1 MMPPDDSLESS
12 GGFLFWSFMS
22 IQDYLNRQA
31 HVGIF
36 GDQIVSPRLDDISVQ
51 FQYNLASNDV
61 TSAVTGSGVVEH
73 NGTNFMRVRAGTGA
87 AAGTAKATSVDTVR
101 YRTGH
106 DIYVY
111 FTCYFSAPAASG
123 KQYIGLLDAVD
134 GIAVGYNGT
143 NFGTLYRS
151 GGVDVFT
158 IQSKFNKNTML
169 AESFGD
175 GSGYVL
181 DPSKV
186 NLYRINLGYLG
197 IAPIIF
203 EVYGGTDYG
212 WLPFHVMEFTNQQT
226 TTHLQNPI
234 LPMRVE
240 VESTGNAVLDIH
252 TPSWNA
258 GVLIDHHDEKADRY
272 QATRNAKTGIST
284 ETNVLTLKNM
294 ATFQSKTNRIVAEL
308 VYLSASADGSKNTI
322 VYVKKNATLGGVPSY
337 TNLDATNSVIQKDTA
352 GTTVTGGTLLFAMEL
367 GKIDAR
373 IIDLN
378 EFRLRFLPGET
389 LTISASSVSASDV
402 SVSTR
407 IRELF

>member
-1 MMPPDDSLESS
+1 
-12 GGFLFWSFMS
+12 MS
-22 IQDYLNRQA
+22 IQDYLNRQG

-51 FQYNLASNDV
+51 FQYNVASNDV

-73 NGTNFMRVRAGTGA
+73 DGTNFMRVRAGTGA

-111 FTCYFSAPAASG
+111 FTCYFSAPAANG

-134 GIAVGYNGT
+134 GVAIGYNGT

-151 GGVDVFT
+151 GGADVFKT
-158 IQSKFNKNTML
+158 QSGFNKNTML

-203 EVYGGTDYG
+203 EVYGGTDFG
-212 WLPFHVMEFTNQQT
+212 WVPFHVMEFTNQQT

-258 GVLIDHHDEKADRY
+258 GVLIDRQDEKADRF
-272 QATRNAKTGIST
+272 QTARNSKTSVST
-284 ETNVLTLKNM
+284 ETNIFTLKNL
-294 ATFQSKTNRIVAEL
+294 ATFQGKVNHIVSEL
-308 VYLSASADGSKNTI
+308 ISISASADGAKNVI
-322 VYVKKNATLGGVPSY
+322 VYFKKNATLGGSPSY
-337 TNLDATNSVIQKDTA
+337 ANIDAVNSVLQIDTA
-352 GTTVTGGTLLFAMEL
+352 GTTVTGGTLMYALEL
-367 GKIDAR
+367 AKVESKVLNLLDAH
-373 IIDLN
+373 IKM
-378 EFRLRFLPGET
+378 LPGET
-389 LTISASSVSASDV
+389 LTVSASSASASDISITV
-402 SVSTR
+402 R
-407 IRELF
+407 ERELF

>member
-1 MMPPDDSLESS
+1 M
-12 GGFLFWSFMS
+12 G
-22 IQDYLNRQA
+22 IQDYLNRQG

-51 FQYNLASNDV
+51 FQYNIASNDV

-111 FTCYFSAPAASG
+111 FTCYFSAPAANG

-134 GIAVGYNGT
+134 GVAIGYNGT

-151 GGVDVFT
+151 GGADVFKT
-158 IQSKFNKNTML
+158 QSGFNKNTML

-203 EVYGGTDYG
+203 EVYGGTDFG
-212 WLPFHVMEFTNQQT
+212 WVPFHVMEFTNQQT

-258 GVLIDHHDEKADRY
+258 GVLIDRQDEKADRF
-272 QATRNAKTGIST
+272 QTARNSKTSVST
-284 ETNVLTLKNM
+284 ETNIFTLKNL
-294 ATFQSKTNRIVAEL
+294 ATFQGKVNHIVSEL
-308 VYLSASADGSKNTI
+308 ISISASADGAKNVI
-322 VYVKKNATLGGVPSY
+322 VYFKKNATLGGSPSY
-337 TNLDATNSVIQKDTA
+337 ANIDAVNSVMQIDTA
-352 GTTVTGGTLLFAMEL
+352 GTTVTGGTLMYALELAKVESKVLNLFDAHI
-367 GKIDAR
+367 KI
-373 IIDLN
+373 
-378 EFRLRFLPGET
+378 LPGET
-389 LTISASSVSASDV
+389 LTVSASSAAASDISITV
-402 SVSTR
+402 R
-407 IRELF
+407 ERELF

>member
-1 MMPPDDSLESS
+1 
-12 GGFLFWSFMS
+12 MS
-22 IQDYLNRQA
+22 IQDYLNRQG

-51 FQYNLASNDV
+51 FQYNIASNDV

-111 FTCYFSAPAASG
+111 FTCYFSAPAANG

-134 GIAVGYNGT
+134 GVAIGYNGT

-151 GGVDVFT
+151 GGADVFKT
-158 IQSKFNKNTML
+158 QSGFNKNTML

-203 EVYGGTDYG
+203 EVYGGTDFG
-212 WLPFHVMEFTNQQT
+212 WIPFHVMEFTNQQT

-258 GVLIDHHDEKADRY
+258 GVLIDRQDEKADRF
-272 QATRNAKTGIST
+272 QTARNSKTSVST
-284 ETNVLTLKNM
+284 ETNIFTLKNL
-294 ATFQSKTNRIVAEL
+294 ATFQGKVNHIVSEL
-308 VYLSASADGSKNTI
+308 ISISASADGAKNVI
-322 VYVKKNATLGGVPSY
+322 VYFKKNATLGGSPSY
-337 TNLDATNSVIQKDTA
+337 ANIDAVNSVMQIDTA
-352 GTTVTGGTLLFAMEL
+352 GTTVTGGTLMYALELAKVESKVLNLFDAHI
-367 GKIDAR
+367 KI
-373 IIDLN
+373 
-378 EFRLRFLPGET
+378 LPGET
-389 LTISASSVSASDV
+389 LTVSASSAAASDISITV
-402 SVSTR
+402 R
-407 IRELF
+407 ERELF

>member
-1 MMPPDDSLESS
+1 M
-12 GGFLFWSFMS
+12 G
-22 IQDYLNRQA
+22 IQDYLNRQG

-51 FQYNLASNDV
+51 FQYNIASNDV

-111 FTCYFSAPAASG
+111 FTCYFSAPAANG

-134 GIAVGYNGT
+134 GVAIGYNGT

-151 GGVDVFT
+151 GGADVFKP
-158 IQSKFNKNTML
+158 QSGFNKNTML

-203 EVYGGTDYG
+203 EVYGGTDFG
-212 WLPFHVMEFTNQQT
+212 WIPFHVMEFTNQQT

-258 GVLIDHHDEKADRY
+258 GVLIDRQDEKADRF
-272 QATRNAKTGIST
+272 QTARNSKTSVST
-284 ETNVLTLKNM
+284 ETNIFTLKNL
-294 ATFQSKTNRIVAEL
+294 ATFQGKVNHIVSEL
-308 VYLSASADGSKNTI
+308 ISISASADGAKNVI
-322 VYVKKNATLGGVPSY
+322 VYFKKNATLGGSPSY
-337 TNLDATNSVIQKDTA
+337 ANIDAVNSVLQIDTA
-352 GTTVTGGTLLFAMEL
+352 GTTVTGGTLMYALELAKVESKVLNLFDAHI
-367 GKIDAR
+367 KI
-373 IIDLN
+373 
-378 EFRLRFLPGET
+378 LPGET
-389 LTISASSVSASDV
+389 LTVSASSAAASDISITV
-402 SVSTR
+402 R
-407 IRELF
+407 ERELF